1 MTRVLVTGGTGSL
14 GSALGRHLIDA
25 GQDVAVLIP
34 PGAPLGGLRDHAG
47 RFEART
53 GDLRDPDSLTAALRG
68 ITDVYHVAGEPILL
82 NRLATRMWA
91 INAAGAEAMAEA
103 AARAGVRRFVHTSS
117 VSAIGYPPEGEI
129 ADETFDF
136 ARSVAH
142 NAYSTTKRSGEEAVL
157 RIGARTD
164 LDVVVVNPGG
174 VLAPY
179 SHRRHGWAA
188 MVERARC
195 GKLTTWL
202 PGGVSVCAADD
213 LVAGQVGAMRD
224 GTAGHR
230 YILTTANLSYREL
243 FTLTCSALDVDPPT
257 RGAPA
262 FAVQAAA
269 GLVGLCARLLSDPVR
284 SPLLVPENAALGV
297 RHLYYDASKARRELG
312 LPIGDLRESIRAV
325 DRWLSEEDS
334 RAAALR

>member
-1 MTRVLVTGGTGSL
+1 VTRVLVTGGTGSL
-14 GSALGRHLIDA
+14 GSALARHLIDA
-25 GQDVAVLIP
+25 GQDVVVLIP
-34 PGAPLGGLRDHAG
+34 PGAPLGGLHAYAG

-53 GDLRDPDSLTAALRG
+53 GDLRDPDSLAAAVRG
-68 ITDVYHVAGEPILL
+68 STDVYHVAGEPILL
-82 NRLATRMWA
+82 NRLAPRMWA
-91 INAAGAEAMAEA
+91 INAIGAEAMAEA

-136 ARSVAH
+136 AHSVEH

-157 RIGARTD
+157 RVGARTG

-174 VLAPY
+174 VIAPY

-188 MVERARC
+188 MVERARR

-202 PGGVSVCAADD
+202 PGGVSVCAVDD
-213 LVAGQVGAMRD
+213 LVAGQVGAMRH
-224 GTAGHR
+224 GEPGRR
-230 YILTTANLSYREL
+230 YILTTANLSYRDL
-243 FTLTCSALDVDPPT
+243 FTLTCSVLGVAPPAQ
-257 RGAPA
+257 GAPA
-262 FAVQAAA
+262 FAVRAAA
-269 GLVGLCARLLSDPVR
+269 QLVGLYARLLPDPVR

-297 RHLYYDASKARRELG
+297 RHLYYDPSRARRELG
-312 LPIGDLRESIRAV
+312 LPIGDLAESIRAV

-334 RAAALR
+334 RAGALR